1 MPTVVTTV
9 GDMHMHVIQ
18 TSNCGSPGQ
27 GLADAKRVIRNEMTF
42 LTSVYTLQCMQIC
55 DGSALIIMLHAYALA
70 SMKRN
75 AAHA

>member
-42 LTSVYTLQCMQIC
+42 LTSVYNT
-55 DGSALIIMLHAYALA
+55 AVYANL
-70 SMKRN
+70 
-75 AAHA
+75 